1 MNNKTMNRESN
12 HTLVIFFLCA
22 CLTAF
27 GQAPVD
33 KGIGLYETRKFT
45 EAEKIFS
52 SIPST
57 SSSFAA
63 AQYYLGRIAFDKK
76 DYEKAAEYFE
86 TATAKNT
93 KKSDYF
99 NYLGIASAE
108 VAKTA
113 SIFSKPSWASQA
125 RKSWETAIALDSKT
139 IAPRLSLIDYYSMVP
154 GVMGGSMDKA
164 KAMAN
169 EVMKLNEAEGHWRLG
184 SLLASEN
191 NASEAEEEFAK
202 MVKAN
207 PDYVKNLATY
217 YSNQKKYEK
226 AVDLFE
232 EALKRT
238 PDDYPTLYQ
247 YGKTSAIGGLKLD
260 RGEECLK
267 RYLTYTPEYGEPSI
281 AAAYMRLGQIRE
293 KKGNKAEAK
302 KNYEMALKLDDSLKD
317 AKTGLER
324 VK

>member
-1 MNNKTMNRESN
+1 MKRLQI
-12 HTLVIFFLCA
+12 LVIVFFSTFIYAL
-22 CLTAF
+22 
-27 GQAPVD
+27 GQSPVD
-33 KGIGLYETRKFT
+33 KGKSLYEAKKYTD
-45 EAEKIFS
+45 AEKILVA
-52 SIPST
+52 IPTTT
-57 SSSFAA
+57 SDYPA
-63 AQYYLGRIAFDKK
+63 AQYYLGRIEFDKK
-76 DYEKAAEYFE
+76 NYEKAVEYFE
-86 TATAKNT
+86 IATKKDA

-99 NYLGIASAE
+99 NYLGRASAE
-108 VAKTA
+108 MAVLA

-125 RKSWETAIALDSKT
+125 RKSWETSIALDSKS
-139 IAPRLSLIDYYSMVP
+139 IEPRLSLIDFYSMAP

-184 SLLASEN
+184 SLFASEN
-191 NASEAEEEFAK
+191 NTVKAEEEFAK

-207 PDYVKNLATY
+207 PDYVKNLAGY
-217 YSNQKKYEK
+217 YADQKKYEK
-226 AVDLFE
+226 AVELFE

-238 PDDYPTLYQ
+238 PNDYQTLYK
-247 YGKTSAIGGLKLD
+247 YGRTSAISGLKLD

-267 RYLTYTPEYGEPSI
+267 RYLTYTPQYGEQSI

-317 AKTGLER
+317 AKAGLER